1 MIDYKRTS
9 WYGLGYLLPP
19 WQKGTVLVRCIPAA
33 VVAGTINALLVAG
46 IIDLSDGTTTGGAAG
61 YLTHPYTFQLVGLVF
76 GYLMVT
82 RINMS
87 YARYWEGVTM
97 IK

>member
-1 MIDYKRTS
+1 
-9 WYGLGYLLPP
+9 
-19 WQKGTVLVRCIPAA
+19 
-33 VVAGTINALLVAG
+33 VAG

-61 YLTHPYTFQLVGLVF
+61 YLSHPYTFQLVGLVF